1 MDGGETVG
9 IYKRVMRNSSEMNI
23 NLFQKRNYSLASSKP
38 DVFIAKIFSNIYVKT
53 IILGS
58 TK

>member
-23 NLFQKRNYSLASSKP
+23 NQVKRNFSLASSKP
-38 DVFIAKIFSNIYVKT
+38 DVSIAKIFSNIYVKP
-53 IILGS
+53 
-58 TK
+58 